1 MLVLKPTVFQNSMLI
16 STDATELY
24 TDYSPAPTYTLGQ
37 RVVYNFN
44 IYESLQGT
52 NLNHQPDISPTWWLL
67 VGADNRHAMFDQL
80 VSTGTTKATTLT
92 VTIAT
97 GVIDSFA
104 LINLDTDT
112 VKITVR
118 DGLGG
123 TIVYE
128 ETGGLSG
135 TTVLDWY
142 QYFFYDPLLKR
153 TQLVFRGIPPYM
165 NSHVTLEFT
174 KTGTISV
181 GAAVWGSLSKL
192 GGTQYGATAGITDY
206 SRKETNVF
214 GNIEFIER
222 AYSKR
227 MQAQVMVDNASLNR
241 VQQLLYS
248 LRAKPAVWIASDSP
262 QYEESL
268 VVYGWY
274 RDFSTDISYPSHSLC
289 SLEIEGLI

>member
-16 STDATELY
+16 STDATEIY
-24 TDYSPAPTYTLGQ
+24 ADYSSGTTYADNA

-52 NLNHQPDISPTWWLL
+52 NLNHQPDTSPTWWLL

-80 VSTGTTKATTLT
+80 VSTGTTKASTLT

-97 GVIDSFA
+97 GTIDSFA

-142 QYFFYDPLLKR
+142 QYFFYDPLLRR
-153 TQLVFRGIPPYM
+153 TQLVFRGIPPYV
-165 NSHVTLEFT
+165 NSHVTLEFI

-181 GAAVWGSLSKL
+181 GAAVWGSLSTL
-192 GGTQYGATAGITDY
+192 GGTQYGATAGIVDY

-227 MQAQVMVDNASLNR
+227 MQTQVYVDNANLNR
-241 VQQLLYS
+241 TQQLLYS
-248 LRAKPAVWIASDSP
+248 LRATPAVWIASDSP
-262 QYEESL
+262 QYEEAL